1 MGLDSELNLDNRDR
15 YMQVHAE
22 NTRNVF
28 KTSVSIPYP
37 QSTLNAN
44 TEGLSN
50 RNSALLAP
58 RPYAIIATPRSASP
72 VLIRAASFAPS
83 VLPEASEV
91 SVSDFNLGFGEM
103 LRPGEPVASW
113 RLEDEREAD
122 LSYDPYLGSQKGRE
136 A

>member
-1 MGLDSELNLDNRDR
+1 MGLESGLNLDNRDR

-28 KTSVSIPYP
+28 KTSVSTPHP

-44 TEGLSN
+44 AEGLSN

-58 RPYAIIATPRSASP
+58 HPHAIIATPHSASP

-91 SVSDFNLGFGEM
+91 SALDSNLGFGEM
-103 LRPGEPVASW
+103 PRPGESVASW
-113 RLEDEREAD
+113 RLEDEREAE
-122 LSYDPYLGSQKGRE
+122 LSYDPYLGSQEGKE